1 MTDDLAD
8 DLVRQSA
15 ELWSHVPADEP
26 ADDAELAI
34 KTDDEG
40 NLMARTADGSIYHN
54 HHDHVC
60 RARPLPEGDEV
71 TTWRRGRMLH
81 RGVVPRGNPAMN

>member
-1 MTDDLAD
+1 MTDFAD
-8 DLVRQSA
+8 AIAAQSK

-26 ADDAELAI
+26 DDDAELAF
-34 KTDDEG
+34 KTDDAG
-40 NLMARTADGSIYHN
+40 HLMVRAEDGSIYHN

-71 TTWRRGRMLH
+71 STWRKGRMLH
-81 RGVVPRGNPAMN
+81 RGVVPRGRPSLN